1 MLGQVHVIGPAV
13 AAGRLGGVPGQV
25 VLAACAA
32 PHGKADAAVAAD
44 SVQLD
49 GHGAAV
55 GRYLRGDGIRRRELG
70 HLGGGVGHQLAA
82 AVHMDE
88 VGAGAVV
95 LGQVHVIGPAAAARG
110 LGSVPGQIVLTACAA
125 PHGKAD
131 AAVAVSSIQPHR
143 HGAVIGG
150 HLGSDT
156 VRSREPGHL
165 GGGIADEPVLAGVG
179 GIGVNEVGTGAVV
192 VHQGHRIG
200 PLTTAVLLG
209 SVPGQIILSVRA
221 APHSETHVGVG
232 VAVACVHGHRHGAAL
247 TVHHSGYGV
256 ALGGGAGAMGRAAVA
271 ADVSYLAGAD
281 AGAGVA
287 LDHIRMAH
295 GVGILEGQAAQQLAV
310 DAVVIH
316 MDQVAAH
323 HIVLAHR
330 HPDGV
335 GAVAVG
341 GGIVPHQVVLAVLLA
356 PGSGHDVAVIP
367 ALAGGRRDGDHDLLL
382 VGGHTA
388 PDQLIQTAI
397 RTELVPG
404 SADQAAAGVHN
415 AEVIA
420 QVGGLEVIGGVADVL
435 PAGGDAAIFK
445 VQGLAVVALDKARG
459 AADHHA
465 VVKDELLAVQGHLSV
480 VGHTVLVKAIHLRVD
495 DEPAGVPGV
504 VVAIHPQ
511 AGGLIPGP
519 AGIARVLQLHGL
531 AAEGAYQLAVPGI
544 HSFAGEVVAL
554 IAAHAGRDPHGVGI
568 HQGLGALGAD
578 RVGADGHSVRGGLHG
593 QVQRVVL
600 LGHLGKVEVRIIDG
614 LVLGA
619 AGLFTQVAADV
630 VQHALAVGGGQTA
643 VLSGLGHRLAILQH
657 HGAGIAVVVAGEHHV
672 DPGGL
677 GGCGNITVKRL
688 AAAVG
693 IGIVCGLV
701 NGQHLPG
708 AAGLGR
714 ILDQPLA
721 GVLQVGGKVD
731 DRHIHIAVLHGV
743 IQLVGQRPQAGGV
756 AAGQVAVIF
765 MVAHD
770 LHHGNVGVVLGEYIQ
785 NFVPLDQVAAVV
797 HKVAGLDTEVH
808 GLAVDVGGDG
818 VHQAD
823 LLLIALHDAGE
834 LGIADDKEAGGGRA
848 GLAGGEGHVFR
859 PPAAVAHTVNVGGAG
874 LQSGQGHGTDIGG
887 VAGGGELTQSDLA
900 LGPGGEG
907 ALEAVL
913 FAVLN
918 HGLGLRGQGVG
929 HPGDVLAALGIG
941 GGVELHEAG
950 HTIGAAAGPAGDDDR
965 FKGTVAVLPGGDA
978 GTGAGGELVEVVG
991 ADLAGGVGGSDA
1003 GVAHIQVHTGGCPA
1017 VNILHIQLG
1026 RARALHHNVG
1036 GNGVVALHGQP
1047 QAAGGGGIGDTVTGV
1062 GHSDGNGQAVQC
1074 RDPGGHGHSEGEQVL
1089 PGRAGTVHVH
1099 GDGLFRG
1106 GAAGS
1111 RAGALKALAVAQGSA
1126 GVERALAAVFVGVKQ
1141 VHVAVHDVRGDGID
1155 LPCIGGGHVD
1165 HIVLAHQRI
1174 GRRVQSQRGDGGTT
1188 LDGKGTGDAGAVAEA
1203 VHDLHLDAV
1212 AAIGQG
1218 HGAGNGLVGVGKV
1231 LDVLAVDGDD
1241 RVFGGHTGAV
1251 LALGIIIPGKE
1262 LQLIVR
1268 QHGGTVLSQLRQV
1281 RVAGNGGAAAAD
1293 RGDDGVLQVVSRG
1306 AIHRADVVHIQAS
1319 GSPGAA
1325 GDLVAVHVAGATLDD
1340 DGPQQHL
1347 AGGDLQ
1353 GMVFHVLGLV
1363 IHAAQISL
1371 HILPA
1376 GPVDAGV
1383 LGGGVHGL
1391 ACGVDGG
1398 SLQVQQAGGNILL
1411 PVPIGH
1417 AGAEPVVG
1425 RALRGV
1431 DPHAQGGGTALDD
1444 HVLAAVAQV
1453 FVGVIGAGD
1462 LRIIVMILQRL
1473 LAEAHGTLVGS
1484 YAAGIH
1490 IPRALLGGGDGAHIV
1505 LIAHGAEQGS
1515 GVLGAVPAI
1524 GCAGGVA
1531 VPFRVAADKVGA
1543 CQAEIGNGPVGDVQ
1557 AVGILADLT
1566 GHAEARVA
1574 DAGQIM
1580 GAVTGKAIQV
1590 APHGVGTHVHAG
1602 LGALVLKVQKDGGHL
1617 ADLHGDGI
1625 GKLLAVCLGI
1635 GDSDLCFTGLAGLG
1649 GSMEL
1654 IVHDGADVGGGGA
1667 LGQRPDGPGKVAVVI
1682 VDIPQAAFDGEAQV
1696 AGLVIVQGQGLA
1708 GEGHLIGL
1716 GDGDGGG
1723 AHILTLIGQADP
1735 HIAHIALGGGKHTG
1749 GGVDPSG
1756 SGSIQH
1762 PGQAAF
1768 RQVGRAACGVS
1779 AQGREGHPA
1788 AGGIK
1793 LVLGAHGRVVKIA
1806 VKAGGGHHQQGVG
1819 HGALQAVTG
1828 AVANH
1833 QLVGALIT
1841 GCHGGGAAAVQIN
1854 SGDAAGILQETGHFI
1869 HAHTDGH
1876 GLLSAVGLKEY
1887 HGAVGPYAHA
1897 VAGHAVALV
1906 QAGNNLAVLHQHIGT
1921 GDGLHH
1927 VGGVAA
1933 RLADHGGAVLQNGKE
1948 GLITGFYQVALHNEV
1963 AGGRAGL
1970 HVVVV
1975 GVGSQYHAALGIRGP
1990 SVGGGLGGGLGHL
2003 PLEPAAADHSL
2014 ALGSGAAVVVIAGV
2028 AGLQGHIL
2036 AQVDLRKVAHHLA
2049 AVDVA
2054 HDHLFQGH
2062 AAGHGIL
2069 GAGDGSKPGGI
2080 AGHGIRLGQLCV
2092 RFCGVAGLRLRNG
2105 SVRLR
2110 LLEPGGPGLGHDQTH
2125 HHHQRQKQR

>member
-1 MLGQVHVIGPAV
+1 
-13 AAGRLGGVPGQV
+13 
-25 VLAACAA
+25 
-32 PHGKADAAVAAD
+32 
-44 SVQLD
+44 
-49 GHGAAV
+49 
-55 GRYLRGDGIRRRELG
+55 
-70 HLGGGVGHQLAA
+70 
-82 AVHMDE
+82 MDE

-95 LGQVHVIGPAAAARG
+95 VHQGHVIGPAAAAAV
-110 LGSVPGQIVLTACAA
+110 LGGVPNQVVLAAGAA
-125 PHGKAD
+125 PHSESD
-131 AAVAVSSIQPHR
+131 AAVAAGGIQPDG
-143 HGAVIGG
+143 HGAAVVG
-150 HLGSDT
+150 HLGRDG
-156 VRSREPGHL
+156 VGSRELRHL
-165 GGGIADEPVLAGVG
+165 GGGVADEPVLAGVG
-179 GIGVNEVGTGAVV
+179 GVGVDEVGAGAVV
-192 VHQGHRIG
+192 VHQRHGVG
-200 PLTTAVLLG
+200 PLAAGVLLG
-209 SVPGQIILSVRA
+209 GVPGQVILAVYA
-221 APHSETHVGVG
+221 APHGEADVGVG
-232 VAVACVHGHRHGAAL
+232 VAVAGVHGHRHGAAFA
-247 TVHHSGYGV
+247 VHHGGDGV
-256 ALGGGAGAMGRAAVA
+256 ALGGGAGGVGRAAVA
-271 ADVSYLAGAD
+271 ADVLHLTGAD
-281 AGAGVA
+281 AGAGIA
-287 LDHIRMAH
+287 GH
-295 GVGILEGQAAQQLAV
+295 GVGVAHHMGVLEGQTAQQLAV

-316 MDQVAAH
+316 MDQIPAH
-323 HIVLAHR
+323 HVVPAHGD
-330 HPDGV
+330 PDGV

-341 GGIVPHQVVLAVLLA
+341 GGIVPDQVVLAILLA
-356 PGSGHDVAVIP
+356 PGGGHDAAVVP
-367 ALAGGRRDGDHDLLL
+367 ALTGGRRDGDHDLLFI
-382 VGGHTA
+382 GGHTA
-388 PDQLIQTAI
+388 PQQLIQAAVAA
-397 RTELVPG
+397 EFVPG
-404 SADQAAAGVHN
+404 LADQAAAGVHD

-435 PAGGDAAIFK
+435 PAGGDAAILE
-445 VQGLAVVALDKARG
+445 VQGLAVVPLDEARG

-465 VVKDELLAVQGHLSV
+465 VVKDELLAVQGDPAI
-480 VGHTVLVKAIHLRVD
+480 VGDAALVEAIHLGVD

-504 VVAIHPQ
+504 VIAVHPQ
-511 AGGLIPGP
+511 AGGLVTGP
-519 AGIARVLQLHGL
+519 AGVAGVLQLHGL
-531 AAEGAYQLAVPGI
+531 AAEGADQLAVTDVHGV
-544 HSFAGEVVAL
+544 AGEVVAL
-554 IAAHAGRDPHGVGI
+554 VAAYGGGHPHGVGI

-578 RVGADGHSVRGGLHG
+578 GVGADGHGVGGGLHG
-593 QVQRVVL
+593 QVQGVIL
-600 LGHLGKVEVRIIDG
+600 LGHLSKVEVGVVDG

-619 AGLFTQVAADV
+619 AGLFAQVAADV
-630 VQHALAVGGGQTA
+630 VQHALAVGGGQA
-643 VLSGLGHRLAILQH
+643 AILGGLGHGLAVLED
-657 HGAGIAVVVAGEHHV
+657 HGAGIAVVMAGEHYV
-672 DPGGL
+672 DAGGL
-677 GGCGNITVKRL
+677 SGGGNIAVEGL

-693 IGIVCGLV
+693 IGVIRGLV
-701 NGQHLPG
+701 DRQHLPG
-708 AAGLGR
+708 AVGLGGV
-714 ILDQPLA
+714 LDQPLA
-721 GVLQVGGKVD
+721 GILQIGGEVD
-731 DRHIHIAVLHGV
+731 DRHVHVAVFHGV
-743 IQLVGQRPQAGGV
+743 VQPVGQGPQAGGV

-797 HKVAGLDTEVH
+797 HKVAGLDAEVH
-808 GLAVDVGGDG
+808 GLAVDIGGNG
-818 VHQAD
+818 VHQPD
-823 LLLIALHDAGE
+823 LILIAFGIAGE
-834 LGIADDKEAGGGRA
+834 LGIADDEEAGGVRA

-859 PPAAVAHTVNVGGAG
+859 PLAAVAHPIDVGGAG
-874 LQSGQGHGTDIGG
+874 LQAGQGHGADIGR
-887 VAGGGELTQSDLA
+887 VAGGGELPEGHLT
-900 LGPGGEG
+900 LGAGGEA
-907 ALEAVL
+907 ALEAAL
-913 FAVLN
+913 LAVLN

-941 GGVELHEAG
+941 SGVELHECG
-950 HTIGAAAGPAGDDDR
+950 HTVAAAAGAAGDDDR
-965 FKGTVAVLPGGDA
+965 LEGAMAVLPGDD
-978 GTGAGGELVEVVG
+978 TGAGAGSQLVEIVC
-991 ADLAGGVGGSDA
+991 ADLARAVGGADA
-1003 GVAHIQVHTGGCPA
+1003 GFAHIQVHTRGCPA

-1099 GDGLFRG
+1099 GDGLFRC

-1126 GVERALAAVFVGVKQ
+1126 GVERALAAVFVGIKQ

-1251 LALGIIIPGKE
+1251 LALGIIISGKE

-1268 QHGGTVLSQLRQV
+1268 QHGGTVLSQLRQI
-1281 RVAGNGGAAAAD
+1281 RVAGDGGAAAAD

-1325 GDLVAVHVAGATLDD
+1325 GDLVAVHVAGAALDD

-1363 IHAAQISL
+1363 IHAAQIGL

-1398 SLQVQQAGGNILL
+1398 SLQVQQAGGNVLL

-1453 FVGVIGAGD
+1453 FVGVVGAGD

-1473 LAEAHGTLVGS
+1473 LAEAHGPLVGS

-1557 AVGILADLT
+1557 TVGILADLT

-1590 APHGVGTHVHAG
+1590 APHGVGTYADAG

-1625 GKLLAVCLGI
+1625 GKLLAVGLGV
-1635 GDSDLCFTGLAGLG
+1635 GDGDLRLAGLAGLG
-1649 GSMEL
+1649 RRVEPV
-1654 IVHDGADVGGGGA
+1654 VHDGADVGGGGA

-1749 GGVDPSG
+1749 GGVDSSG

-1806 VKAGGGHHQQGVG
+1806 VKAGGRHHQQGVG

-1948 GLITGFYQVALHNEV
+1948 GLITDFYQVALHNEV

-2125 HHHQRQKQR
+2125 RHHQRQKQR

>member
-1 MLGQVHVIGPAV
+1 M
-13 AAGRLGGVPGQV
+13 
-25 VLAACAA
+25 
-32 PHGKADAAVAAD
+32 
-44 SVQLD
+44 
-49 GHGAAV
+49 
-55 GRYLRGDGIRRRELG
+55 
-70 HLGGGVGHQLAA
+70 GHQLAA

-95 LGQVHVIGPAAAARG
+95 VHQGHVIGPAAAAAV
-110 LGSVPGQIVLTACAA
+110 LGGVPDQVVLAAGAA
-125 PHGKAD
+125 PHGEAD
-131 AAVAVSSIQPHR
+131 AAVAVGGIQPDG
-143 HGAVIGG
+143 HGAAVVG
-150 HLGSDT
+150 HLGRDG
-156 VRSREPGHL
+156 VGSRELRHL
-165 GGGIADEPVLAGVG
+165 GGGVADEPALAGVG
-179 GIGVNEVGTGAVV
+179 GVDVDEVGAGAVV
-192 VHQGHRIG
+192 VHQRHGVS
-200 PLTTAVLLG
+200 PLAAGVLLG
-209 SVPGQIILSVRA
+209 GVPGQVILAVYA
-221 APHSETHVGVG
+221 APHGEADVGV
-232 VAVACVHGHRHGAAL
+232 VMAVAGVHGHRHGAAFA
-247 TVHHSGYGV
+247 VHHGGDGV
-256 ALGGGAGAMGRAAVA
+256 ALGGGAGGVGRAAVA
-271 ADVSYLAGAD
+271 ADVLHLTGAD
-281 AGAGVA
+281 AGAGIA
-287 LDHIRMAH
+287 GH
-295 GVGILEGQAAQQLAV
+295 GVGVAHHMGVLEGQTAQQLAV

-316 MDQVAAH
+316 MDQIPAH
-323 HIVLAHR
+323 HVVPAHGD
-330 HPDGV
+330 PDGV

-341 GGIVPHQVVLAVLLA
+341 GGIVPDQVVLAVLLA
-356 PGSGHDVAVIP
+356 PGGGHDIAVVP
-367 ALAGGRRDGDHDLLL
+367 ALTGGRRDGDHDLLF
-382 VGGHTA
+382 VGGHAA
-388 PDQLIQTAI
+388 PQQLIQAAVAA
-397 RTELVPG
+397 ELVPG
-404 SADQAAAGVHN
+404 LADQAAAGVHD

-420 QVGGLEVIGGVADVL
+420 QVGGLEVIGGVANVL

-445 VQGLAVVALDKARG
+445 VQGLAVVPLDEARG

-465 VVKDELLAVQGHLSV
+465 VVKDELLAVQGNPAI
-480 VGHTVLVKAIHLRVD
+480 VGDAVAVEAIHLGVD

-504 VVAIHPQ
+504 VIAVHPQ
-511 AGGLIPGP
+511 AGGLVPGP
-519 AGIARVLQLHGL
+519 AGVAGVLQLHGL
-531 AAEGAYQLAVPGI
+531 AAEGADQLAVTDVHGV
-544 HSFAGEVVAL
+544 AGEVVAL
-554 IAAHAGRDPHGVGI
+554 VAAHGGGHPHGVGI
-568 HQGLGALGAD
+568 QQGLGALGAD
-578 RVGADGHSVRGGLHG
+578 GVGADGHGVGGGLHS
-593 QVQRVVL
+593 QVQGVIL
-600 LGHLGKVEVRIIDG
+600 LGHLGKVEVGVVDG

-619 AGLFTQVAADV
+619 AGLFAQVAADV
-630 VQHALAVGGGQTA
+630 VQHALAVGGGQAA
-643 VLSGLGHRLAILQH
+643 VLGGLGHGLAVLED

-677 GGCGNITVKRL
+677 GGCGNITVKGL

-693 IGIVCGLV
+693 IGVIRGLV
-701 NGQHLPG
+701 DRQHLPG
-708 AAGLGR
+708 AVGLGGV
-714 ILDQPLA
+714 LDQPLA
-721 GVLQVGGKVD
+721 GILQIGGEVD
-731 DRHIHIAVLHGV
+731 DRHVHVAVFHGV
-743 IQLVGQRPQAGGV
+743 VQPVGQGPQAGGV
-756 AAGQVAVIF
+756 AAGQVAVVL

-770 LHHGNVGVVLGEYIQ
+770 LYHGDVGVVPGEHVQ
-785 NFVPLDQVAAVV
+785 DLAPLAQVAAVV
-797 HKVAGLDTEVH
+797 HKVAGLDAEVH
-808 GLAVDVGGDG
+808 GLAVDIGGNG
-818 VHQAD
+818 VHQPD
-823 LLLIALHDAGE
+823 LLLIALRDAGE
-834 LGIADDKEAGGGRA
+834 LGIADDKEAGGGRT

-859 PPAAVAHTVNVGGAG
+859 PLAAVAHPIDVGGAG
-874 LQSGQGHGTDIGG
+874 LQAGQGHGADIGR
-887 VAGGGELTQSDLA
+887 VAGGGELPEGHLT
-900 LGPGGEG
+900 LGAGGEA
-907 ALEAVL
+907 ALEAAL
-913 FAVLN
+913 LAVL
-918 HGLGLRGQGVG
+918 HGGLGLGRQGIG
-929 HPGDVLAALGIG
+929 DPGDVLAALGIG

-965 FKGTVAVLPGGDA
+965 LKGAVIVLPGGDA
-978 GTGAGGELVEVVG
+978 GAGAVGELVEVIS
-991 ADLAGGVGGSDA
+991 ADLAGGVGGADA
-1003 GVAHIQVHTGGCPA
+1003 GVAHIQVHAGGGLA
-1017 VNILHIQLG
+1017 VDVLHIQPG
-1026 RARALHHNVG
+1026 RARALHHDVG
-1036 GNGVVALHGQP
+1036 GDGVVALHGQT
-1047 QAAGGGGIGDTVTGV
+1047 QAAGGGGVGDAVTGV
-1062 GHSDGNGQAVQC
+1062 GHGDGDGQAVQ
-1074 RDPGGHGHSEGEQVL
+1074 RRGPGGHGHGEGEQVL
-1089 PGRAGTVHVH
+1089 PGRARAGHIH
-1099 GDGLFRG
+1099 GDGLFGG
-1106 GAAGS
+1106 GAAGG
-1111 RAGALKALAVAQGSA
+1111 RAGALEAGAVGQGGA
-1126 GVERALAAVFVGVKQ
+1126 GVEGTLAAVFVGVEQ
-1141 VHVAVHDVRGDGID
+1141 VHIAVHDLGGDGVD
-1155 LPCIGGGHVD
+1155 LTGVGGGDGH
-1165 HIVLAHQRI
+1165 HIVLAHQGI
-1174 GRRVQSQRGDGGTT
+1174 GRGVQGHGGDIGGA
-1188 LDGKGTGDAGAVAEA
+1188 LHGEGAGDAGPVAEA

-1212 AAIGQG
+1212 AAIGQC

-1231 LDVLAVDGDD
+1231 PDVLAVDGDD

-1268 QHGGTVLSQLRQV
+1268 QHSGTVLSQLRQI
-1281 RVAGNGGAAAAD
+1281 RVAGDGGAAAAD

-1325 GDLVAVHVAGATLDD
+1325 GDLVAVHVAGAALDD

-1363 IHAAQISL
+1363 IHAAQIGL

-1398 SLQVQQAGGNILL
+1398 SLQVQQAGGNVLL

-1453 FVGVIGAGD
+1453 FVGVVGAGD
-1462 LRIIVMILQRL
+1462 LCIIVMILQRL

-1557 AVGILADLT
+1557 TVGILADLT

-1635 GDSDLCFTGLAGLG
+1635 GDSDLCFAGLAGLG

-2028 AGLQGHIL
+2028 AGLQGHVL